1 MGGLLHCWGTPIKF
15 SNNCHTE
22 TKTINFMVSVD
33 MIVTSMD
40 FKHQDVLH
48 IHEFIW
54 PQKEK
59 KSKIMP
65 KFFIL

>member
-1 MGGLLHCWGTPIKF
+1 VGGLLHCWGALIKF
-15 SNNCHTE
+15 SNNCDTE